1 MSQSNSL
8 SNVAAQYEAAFN
20 LIDVVFPLELCLHY
34 QILPLELSSDHLV
47 LGMVDPKD
55 KETIKYVTPII
66 DALGYCFHI
75 QYIDP
80 QIHQLVLA
88 AYLKLAPKNTSLS
101 SSDRSSEVVANSTL
115 VESIPQE
122 IVQKPSHNSPTL
134 FDIPKEEITAKPS
147 HNSPTLFDIPKEEIT
162 AKPSHNSPTLFDIP
176 KEAVENYSEQNIHE
190 RATFIVENKNE
201 LNREKVPSQILFSE
215 PQINNIEFH
224 HNTFVETKP
233 PLDRNQVLNISTD
246 NLDRPTEQ
254 LKSLPS
260 ELLWEELL
268 ARILTEGIGRLYLQK
283 HARYGRIICS
293 NNGVIQFS
301 LDNVAFSLFEGIIKE
316 IKKMAKMP
324 LTVLKKNQK
333 LAIQKYYNHER
344 ILLRIEFFV
353 GKFGEEITI
362 QVLRGQALRFYEQ
375 RQADKTIEQA
385 IYLGQKLEK
394 TLKKIRKCQSAT
406 DVVDLSSLK
415 AIMRQVEKQLNLLD
429 S

>member
-1 MSQSNSL
+1 MSQSDFL
-8 SNVAAQYEAAFN
+8 SNVAAEYQAAFD
-20 LIDVVFPLELCLHY
+20 LIDVVFPLEFCLHY
-34 QILPLELSSDHLV
+34 QILPLELSSEHLV

-55 KETIKYVTPII
+55 KETIQYVTPII
-66 DALGYCFHI
+66 DSLGYSFHI
-75 QYIDP
+75 QFINA
-80 QIHQLVLA
+80 QTHQLVLA
-88 AYLKLAPKNTSLS
+88 TYLKLAPKNTVSGH
-101 SSDRSSEVVANSTL
+101 SERLTEIVTTSTT
-115 VESIPQE
+115 VEHKPQE
-122 IVQKPSHNSPTL
+122 ITAKPSHNAPTL

-147 HNSPTLFDIPKEEIT
+147 HNAPTLFDIPKEEIT
-162 AKPSHNSPTLFDIP
+162 AKPSHNAPTLFDIP
-176 KEAVENYSEQNIHE
+176 KEDLKKFAEQNINE
-190 RATFIVENKNE
+190 KATFIVENKNE
-201 LNREKVPSQILFSE
+201 VDREEVPSQIFFGKS
-215 PQINNIEFH
+215 QINQIESNDNIA
-224 HNTFVETKP
+224 TKIKP
-233 PLDRNQVLNISTD
+233 PPEQKLILNVPTN

-254 LKSLPS
+254 LKKLPP

-283 HARYGRIICS
+283 QHRYGRIICS

-301 LDNVAFSLFEGIIKE
+301 LDNVTHSLFEEIIKE
-316 IKKMAKMP
+316 IKNMVKMP
-324 LTVLKKNQK
+324 LNSLEQSKKIAVQR
-333 LAIQKYYNHER
+333 YYNYER

-394 TLKKIRKCQSAT
+394 TLKKIRKCQSAA

-415 AIMRQVEKQLNLLD
+415 AIMRQVEKQFNLLD

>member
-8 SNVAAQYEAAFN
+8 FNVAAQYKAAFN

-34 QILPLELSSDHLV
+34 QILPLELSSNHLI

-66 DALGYCFHI
+66 EALGYRFHI
-75 QYIDP
+75 QYIDT

-88 AYLKLAPKNTSLS
+88 AYLKLAPKNTSS
-101 SSDRSSEVVANSTL
+101 SNSERSPKILANSTL
-115 VESIPQE
+115 VESTPQE

-134 FDIPKEEITAKPS
+134 FDLPQ
-147 HNSPTLFDIPKEEIT
+147 EEIT

-176 KEAVENYSEQNIHE
+176 KEAVENFSEQNIHE
-190 RATFIVENKNE
+190 RATFIVENKNKV
-201 LNREKVPSQILFSE
+201 NREVPSQILFSE

-233 PLDRNQVLNISTD
+233 QLDRNQVLDISTN

-254 LKSLPS
+254 LKSLPP
-260 ELLWEELL
+260 ELLWSELL
-268 ARILTEGIGRLYLQK
+268 ARILSEGIGRLYLQK
-283 HARYGRIICS
+283 HDRCGRIICS

-301 LDNVAFSLFEGIIKE
+301 LDNVAFSLFESIIKE

-333 LAIQKYYNHER
+333 FAIQKYYNHER
-344 ILLRIEFFV
+344 ILLRLEFFV

-394 TLKKIRKCQSAT
+394 TLKKIRKCQSAA

-415 AIMRQVEKQLNLLD
+415 AIMRQVEKQLDLLD